1 MTNNV
6 QAPLMLVL
14 LQVVEAEEGAR
25 NSNIPYF
32 FGLQGKVI
40 HIPKH
45 ITLELHKSLCVG
57 SSQGWLLLLDEEA
70 NPKLFNPFL
79 GSRVQLPPKETFS
92 HIVSASKKDESD
104 DSQFLVTY
112 KYGNSLVTGLMTV
125 KELQRCLVSKAALF
139 TDGVI
144 VIDGLESKLSFF
156 KNGDDTW
163 TELDH
168 GGKHKPYSDIVC
180 HDNKLLA
187 LSKSSTIEIWD
198 FNGSNYP
205 RKLVNIIQ
213 ASFPGSAF
221 QTWKTSRGLYSSRF
235 YLVES
240 AGDVLLA
247 ARFVGEFV
255 RHDGVPVC
263 EADLLTDEDT
273 QPLICPYKTLWFQ
286 VYKLNID
293 ENRWEEVADLG
304 SRSLFLGGNQSV
316 SLSAEEFSCEAN
328 SIYFT
333 DDYWERMNEDY
344 LYGGHDLGMFSLK
357 SRSITR
363 SGNNSRHKPV
373 TCNYHGHVKLQER
386 RVKRGTFQHSRA
398 NKDEQGEA
406 RFKPTTH

>member
-1 MTNNV
+1 MAINLQV
-6 QAPLMLVL
+6 PLMLVL
-14 LQVVEAEEGAR
+14 PQVVEAEEGAR
-25 NSNIPYF
+25 SSKIPHF

-45 ITLELHKSLCVG
+45 IALKLDNSLCVG

-79 GSRVQLPPKETFS
+79 GSRVQLPPKETFPD
-92 HIVSASKKDESD
+92 IVSVSKKDESD
-104 DSQFLVTY
+104 DSQFMVTY
-112 KYGNSLVTGLMTV
+112 KYRNSLVTISMTV
-125 KELQRCLVSKAALF
+125 KELQQCLVSKAALF
-139 TDGVI
+139 KDVVI

-156 KNGDDTW
+156 KNGDDKW

-168 GGKHKPYSDIVC
+168 GGRHKPYTDI
-180 HDNKLLA
+180 
-187 LSKSSTIEIWD
+187 
-198 FNGSNYP
+198 
-205 RKLVNIIQ
+205 
-213 ASFPGSAF
+213 
-221 QTWKTSRGLYSSRF
+221 TWKTSRGLYSSRF

-273 QPLICPYKTLWFQ
+273 QPLVCPYKTLWFQ
-286 VYKLNID
+286 VYRLNID

-304 SRSLFLGGNQSV
+304 GRSLFLGGNQSV
-316 SLSAEEFSCEAN
+316 SLSAEEFSCEPN

-344 LYGGHDLGMFSLK
+344 LYGGHDLGMFSLE
-357 SRSITR
+357 SGSITPFYPCD
-363 SGNNSRHKPV
+363 SGRIEPPPV
-373 TCNYHGHVKLQER
+373 WVVPMPMHDMYRPRK
-386 RVKRGTFQHSRA
+386 
-398 NKDEQGEA
+398 
-406 RFKPTTH
+406 